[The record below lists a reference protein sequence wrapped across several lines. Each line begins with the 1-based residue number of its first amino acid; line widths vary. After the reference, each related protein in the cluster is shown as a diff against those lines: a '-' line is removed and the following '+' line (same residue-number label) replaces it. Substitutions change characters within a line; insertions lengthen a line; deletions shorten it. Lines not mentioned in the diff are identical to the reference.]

1 MKAYYSKEYGGPEA
15 SVFGEL
21 PDPVPEENQLLIEVK
36 AASINPAD
44 YKVKRGD
51 LKFLT
56 GNKFPRVMG
65 SDFAGIIS
73 ETGNK
78 VQGFK
83 PGDRIYGGT
92 SVFNGKPGA
101 LSELLVV
108 DASSARLIPEGM
120 SFEEAASMPVAALTA
135 LSGIRVCETGPGKS
149 ILVNGAT
156 GGVGHFAVQIA
167 KARGAEVTAT
177 CNDVNME
184 LAKRLGADYTTGYS
198 REELG
203 SHNRKYDAIMDA
215 YGKMDPKI
223 VYRLL
228 KRGGIYAS
236 TLPAPK
242 RILSSFFVKLF
253 TGRKLVSAN
262 MRTKT
267 IDYDETERLFEEK
280 KLIPVIENIFTL
292 DKAADAF
299 ELAEKG
305 RPRGK
310 VIVKV
315 QRL

>member
-1 MKAYYSKEYGGPEA
+1 MKAYYSKAYGGSEA
-15 SVFGEL
+15 SVYGEL
-21 PDPVPEENQLLIEVK
+21 PDPVAGENQILLEVR

-65 SDFAGIIS
+65 SDFAGIVK
-73 ETGNK
+73 ETGIN
-78 VQGFK
+78 VTGFK

-92 SVFNGKPGA
+92 SVFHGKPGA

-108 DASSARLIPEGM
+108 DASSARHIPEGM
-120 SFEEAASMPVAALTA
+120 SFEEAASMPVAVLTA
-135 LSGIRVCETGPGKS
+135 LSGIRVCRAGPGKS
-149 ILVNGAT
+149 VLVNGST

-177 CNDVNME
+177 CSDANAG
-184 LAKRLGADYTTGYS
+184 LAKKLGADYTIGYS
-198 REELG
+198 NKELA
-203 SHNRKYDAIMDA
+203 SHNRKFDAIMDA
-215 YGKMDPKI
+215 FGRMDPKI
-223 VYRLL
+223 VNRLL

-253 TGRKLVSAN
+253 SGKKMVSAN
-262 MRTKT
+262 MRTRAS
-267 IDYDETERLFEEK
+267 DYDEIEKLFNEK
-280 KLIPVIENIFTL
+280 KLIPVIENIFKL
-292 DKAADAF
+292 EEAAKAFDV
-299 ELAEKG
+299 AEKG

-310 VIVKV
+310 VVVKV
-315 QRL
+315 L

>member
-15 SVFGEL
+15 SVFGDL
-21 PDPVPEENQLLIEVK
+21 PDPVAEENQILVEVK

-65 SDFAGIIS
+65 SDFAGIVK
-73 ETGNK
+73 ETGNSVK
-78 VQGFK
+78 GFK
-83 PGDRIYGGT
+83 TGDRVYGGT
-92 SVFNGKPGA
+92 SVFHGKPGA

-108 DASSARLIPEGM
+108 DVSSARLIPEGM

-177 CNDVNME
+177 CSDANKE
-184 LAKRLGADYTTGYS
+184 LARRLGADHTAGYS
-198 REELG
+198 KEELD
-203 SHNRKYDAIMDA
+203 SHQGKYDAIMDA
-215 YGKMDPKI
+215 YGKMDSST
-223 VYRLL
+223 VNRLL

-262 MRTKT
+262 MRTKAA
-267 IDYDETERLFEEK
+267 DYDEIEKLYKEK

-299 ELAEKG
+299 SVAEKG

-310 VIVKV
+310 VVVKV
-315 QRL
+315 V